1 MSEKDKKIRVAISIG
16 DFNGIGIE
24 VILKTLKEKEIT
36 EFFTPVIFGSTKLL
50 SHQKDKLKLD
60 KISFQGI
67 HDASQIVDGK
77 INVVN
82 LWKDQIEVQFGK
94 ATKSAGEHAF
104 QSLKAAAQAV
114 VDGHADVLVTAP
126 INKDNIQSEEF
137 NFPGHTEY
145 LGEVWG
151 GAPLM
156 FMVSEKIKVGLVTQ
170 HVPISKVAQG
180 INKKSVYTK
189 IQQIHKSLVED
200 YTVERPKIAV
210 LGLNPHAGDNGLL
223 GSEEQDIILPAIER
237 CQKEDKIVYGPYS
250 ADSFFTDQNLEA
262 FDAVLAMYH
271 DQGLIPFKTIAF
283 DEGVNYTAGLKYVR
297 TSPDHGVA
305 YDIAG
310 KGIANE
316 ESFKEA
322 VFLAIELHKN
332 RLDYA
337 ELTQNVLQHIPLKL
351 EKGDNKE

>member
-1 MSEKDKKIRVAISIG
+1 MSEKDRKIRVAISIG
-16 DFNGIGIE
+16 DYNGIGIE
-24 VILKTLKEKEIT
+24 IILKTLKDKEIT

-50 SHQKDKLKLD
+50 SHQKDKLDLERVN
-60 KISFQGI
+60 FQGI

-82 LWKDQIEVQFGK
+82 LWKDPIEVQFGK
-94 ATKSAGEHAF
+94 VTKTAGEHAF
-104 QSLKAAAQAV
+104 QSLKAAAQSV
-114 VDGHADVLVTAP
+114 IDGHADVLVTAP

-151 GAPLM
+151 GNPLM
-156 FMVSEKIKVGLVTQ
+156 FLVAEKIKVGLVTQ
-170 HVPISKVAQG
+170 HVPVTKIGNG
-180 INKKSVYTK
+180 INKKTVYNK

-200 YTVERPKIAV
+200 YTIQKPKIAV
-210 LGLNPHAGDNGLL
+210 LGLNPHAGDNGLI
-223 GSEEQDIILPAIER
+223 GSEEIEIIKPVIDR
-237 CQKEDKIVYGPYS
+237 CQKENQLVYGPYS
-250 ADSFFTDQNLEA
+250 ADSFFHPENLEA

-283 DEGVNYTAGLKYVR
+283 EEGVNYTAGLKYVR

-310 KGIANE
+310 KCVADE
-316 ESFKEA
+316 TSFKEA
-322 VFLAIELHKN
+322 IFLAIELYKN
-332 RLDYA
+332 RADYA

>member
-1 MSEKDKKIRVAISIG
+1 MSEKDKKIRVAISVG
-16 DFNGIGIE
+16 DINGIGIE

-36 EFFTPVIFGSTKLL
+36 EFFTPVIFASTKLL
-50 SHQKDKLKLD
+50 SHQKDKLKIE

-67 HDASQIVDGK
+67 QNASQIVDGK

-82 LWKDQIEVQFGK
+82 LWKDTVDVQFGK
-94 ATKSAGEHAF
+94 VTKSAGEHAF
-104 QSLKAAAQAV
+104 QSLKAAAQSV
-114 VDGHADVLVTAP
+114 TDGFTHVLVTAP

-151 GAPLM
+151 GYPLM
-156 FMVSEKIKVGLVTQ
+156 FMVAEKIKVGLVTQ
-170 HVPISKVAQG
+170 HVPITKVAQG
-180 INKKSVYTK
+180 IHKKSVYNK

-200 YTVERPKIAV
+200 YVVERPKIAV

-223 GSEEQDIILPAIER
+223 GSEEQDIIIPAIER

-250 ADSFFTDQNLEA
+250 ADSFFTDQNLEF

-322 VFLAIELHKN
+322 IFLAIQLYKN
-332 RLDYA
+332 RMDYA

>member
-1 MSEKDKKIRVAISIG
+1 MSEKDKNIRVAISIG
-16 DFNGIGIE
+16 DYNGIGIE
-24 VILKTLKEKEIT
+24 VILKTLQEKEIT

-60 KISFQGI
+60 RINFQGI

-82 LWKDQIEVQFGK
+82 LWKEQIDVQFGK
-94 ATKSAGEHAF
+94 VTKTAGEHAF
-104 QSLKAAAQAV
+104 QSLKAAAQSV
-114 VDGHADVLVTAP
+114 VDGYTDVLVTAP

-137 NFPGHTEY
+137 HFPGHTEY

-151 GAPLM
+151 GFPLM
-156 FMVSEKIKVGLVTQ
+156 FMVAEKIKVGLVTQ
-170 HVPISKVAQG
+170 HMPISQVTQH
-180 INKKSVYTK
+180 INKKSVYNK

-200 YTVERPKIAV
+200 YTIEKPKIAV

-223 GSEEQDIILPAIER
+223 GTEEQEIILPAIER
-237 CQKEDKIVYGPYS
+237 CRNENQLVFGPYP
-250 ADSFFTDQNLEA
+250 ADSFFTPSNLEV

-271 DQGLIPFKTIAF
+271 DQGLIPFKTISF

-322 VFLAIELHKN
+322 IFLAIELYKN

-337 ELTQNVLQHIPLKL
+337 ELTKNVLQHIPLKL